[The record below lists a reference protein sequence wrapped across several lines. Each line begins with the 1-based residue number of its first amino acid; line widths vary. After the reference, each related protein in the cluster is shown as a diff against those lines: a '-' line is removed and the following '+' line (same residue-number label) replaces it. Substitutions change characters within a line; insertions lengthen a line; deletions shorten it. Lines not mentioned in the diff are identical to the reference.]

1 MFLSGPTAIPKAMP
15 PASGSSNSVTAPDGV
30 MRPTLRLPESVNQ
43 MLPSLP
49 AVMRLALA
57 CPQSEQ
63 EEPAVCG
70 SGSAYSTTPPDAPV
84 ASWDEDGREDGDADA
99 DPRDG
104 FVQPTAN
111 RRQTARAARIPA
123 STWRAVGNYGP
134 SGLMDPKMAV
144 DLEHIG
150 RASLKELGDIRIDDV
165 LSFIDRG
172 IEHMPSYMDLYSRWE
187 AQQWAVGDL
196 DFSLDRQDW
205 LESNE
210 LDRKA
215 TLWSHRLFFN
225 GEERVTSTLAPFVWA
240 APTPEIEI
248 FLSTQ
253 MVDEA
258 RHTVF
263 FQRWWHDVVGT
274 GAKSLGE
281 LLTEIRPE
289 ANEGYNILF
298 YERLPSTAQ
307 RLASNPKDFDA
318 FVEGVT
324 LYHIVIEATIALTGQ
339 RFELEAMREQSL
351 TDRGFYRGFTAIAR
365 DESRHVNFGIKVL
378 QEAVR
383 EDPERYAPL
392 IQKTLVECL
401 PLISGTLDPPDP
413 RYITEYGHTESEIL
427 QYAFDSLNRRLR
439 AIGINLAA

>member
-1 MFLSGPTAIPKAMP
+1 MA
-15 PASGSSNSVTAPDGV
+15 
-30 MRPTLRLPESVNQ
+30 
-43 MLPSLP
+43 
-49 AVMRLALA
+49 
-57 CPQSEQ
+57 
-63 EEPAVCG
+63 
-70 SGSAYSTTPPDAPV
+70 
-84 ASWDEDGREDGDADA
+84 
-99 DPRDG
+99 
-104 FVQPTAN
+104 
-111 RRQTARAARIPA
+111 
-123 STWRAVGNYGP
+123 
-134 SGLMDPKMAV
+134 AV
-144 DLEHIG
+144 DLDRIG

-172 IEHMPSYMDLYSRWE
+172 IENMPSYMDLYRRWE
-187 AQQWAVGDL
+187 SQQWSVGDL

-205 LESNE
+205 LESSD

-240 APTPEIEI
+240 SPTPEIEI

-263 FQRWWHDVVGT
+263 FDRWWHEVAGT
-274 GAKSLGE
+274 DSRNMTE
-281 LLTEIRPE
+281 LLVEIRPE
-289 ANEGYNILF
+289 ANEGYNELF
-298 YERLPSTAQ
+298 YDRLPSTAQ

-339 RFELEAMREQSL
+339 RFELEAMREQDL
-351 TDRGFYRGFTAIAR
+351 TDRGFYQGFTAVAR

-383 EDPERYAPL
+383 ENAQRYAPL

-401 PLISGTLDPPDP
+401 PLITGTLDPPDP
-413 RYITEYGHTESEIL
+413 RYITEYGHTEIEIVEF
-427 QYAFDSLNRRLR
+427 AFESLNKRLR

>member
-1 MFLSGPTAIPKAMP
+1 
-15 PASGSSNSVTAPDGV
+15 V
-30 MRPTLRLPESVNQ
+30 
-43 MLPSLP
+43 
-49 AVMRLALA
+49 
-57 CPQSEQ
+57 
-63 EEPAVCG
+63 
-70 SGSAYSTTPPDAPV
+70 
-84 ASWDEDGREDGDADA
+84 
-99 DPRDG
+99 
-104 FVQPTAN
+104 
-111 RRQTARAARIPA
+111 
-123 STWRAVGNYGP
+123 
-134 SGLMDPKMAV
+134 AV
-144 DLEHIG
+144 DLERIG

-172 IEHMPSYMDLYSRWE
+172 IENMPSYMDLYRRWE
-187 AQQWAVGDL
+187 AQQWAVSDL

-205 LESNE
+205 LESSE

-225 GEERVTSTLAPFVWA
+225 GEERVTATLAPFVWA

-263 FQRWWHDVVGT
+263 FERWWREVAGT
-274 GAKSLGE
+274 DARNMTD
-281 LLTEIRPE
+281 LLIEIRPE
-289 ANEGYNILF
+289 ANEGYNELF
-298 YERLPSTAQ
+298 YDRLPATAQ
-307 RLASNPKDFDA
+307 RLASNPNDFDA

-339 RFELEAMREQSL
+339 RFELEAMREQGL
-351 TDRGFYRGFTAIAR
+351 TDRGFYRGFTAVAR
-365 DESRHVNFGIKVL
+365 DESRHVNFGIKFL

-383 EDPERYAPL
+383 KDPQRFAPI
-392 IQKTLVECL
+392 IQRTLVECL

-413 RYITEYGHTESEIL
+413 RYITEYGHTQSEIV
-427 QYAFDSLNRRLR
+427 QYAFESLNKRLQ

>member
-1 MFLSGPTAIPKAMP
+1 M
-15 PASGSSNSVTAPDGV
+15 
-30 MRPTLRLPESVNQ
+30 
-43 MLPSLP
+43 
-49 AVMRLALA
+49 
-57 CPQSEQ
+57 
-63 EEPAVCG
+63 
-70 SGSAYSTTPPDAPV
+70 
-84 ASWDEDGREDGDADA
+84 
-99 DPRDG
+99 
-104 FVQPTAN
+104 
-111 RRQTARAARIPA
+111 
-123 STWRAVGNYGP
+123 
-134 SGLMDPKMAV
+134 MAV
-144 DLEHIG
+144 DLDRIG

-172 IEHMPSYMDLYSRWE
+172 IENMPSYMDLYRRWE
-187 AQQWAVGDL
+187 AQQWSVGDI

-205 LESNE
+205 LEATDLE
-210 LDRKA
+210 RKA

-240 APTPEIEI
+240 APSPEIEV

-263 FQRWWHDVVGT
+263 FEKWWREVAGT
-274 GAKSLGE
+274 DSRDMTG
-281 LLTEIRPE
+281 LLREIRPE

-298 YERLPSTAQ
+298 YDRLPATAQ
-307 RLASNPKDFDA
+307 RLASNPTDFDA

-339 RFELEAMREQSL
+339 RFELESMREQGL
-351 TDRGFYRGFTAIAR
+351 TERGFYRGFTAVAR

-378 QEAVR
+378 QDAVR
-383 EDPERYAPL
+383 ENADRYAPL

-401 PLISGTLDPPDP
+401 PLITGTLDPPDP
-413 RYITEYGHTESEIL
+413 RYITEFGHTESEIV
-427 QYAFDSLNRRLR
+427 QFAFDSLNKRLR

>member
-1 MFLSGPTAIPKAMP
+1 
-15 PASGSSNSVTAPDGV
+15 
-30 MRPTLRLPESVNQ
+30 
-43 MLPSLP
+43 
-49 AVMRLALA
+49 
-57 CPQSEQ
+57 
-63 EEPAVCG
+63 
-70 SGSAYSTTPPDAPV
+70 
-84 ASWDEDGREDGDADA
+84 
-99 DPRDG
+99 
-104 FVQPTAN
+104 
-111 RRQTARAARIPA
+111 
-123 STWRAVGNYGP
+123 
-134 SGLMDPKMAV
+134 MAV
-144 DLEHIG
+144 DLDSIG

-172 IEHMPSYMDLYSRWE
+172 IENMPSYMDLYRRWE
-187 AQQWAVGDL
+187 AQQWAVADI

-205 LESNE
+205 LEATD

-225 GEERVTSTLAPFVWA
+225 GEERVTATLAPFVWA
-240 APTPEIEI
+240 APTPEIEV

-263 FQRWWHDVVGT
+263 FERWWREVCGT
-274 GAKSLGE
+274 EARDMTQ
-281 LLTEIRPE
+281 LLAEIRPE
-289 ANEGYNILF
+289 ANEGYNTLF
-298 YERLPSTAQ
+298 YERLPATAQ
-307 RLASNPKDFDA
+307 RLASNPRDFDA

-339 RFELEAMREQSL
+339 RFELEAMREQQL

-365 DESRHVNFGIKVL
+365 DESRHVSFGIKVL

-383 EDPERYAPL
+383 EDPKRYAPL

-401 PLISGTLDPPDP
+401 PLITGTLDPPDP
-413 RYITEYGHTESEIL
+413 RFITEYGHTESEIV
-427 QYAFDSLNRRLR
+427 QFAFDSLNKRLR

>member
-1 MFLSGPTAIPKAMP
+1 
-15 PASGSSNSVTAPDGV
+15 
-30 MRPTLRLPESVNQ
+30 
-43 MLPSLP
+43 
-49 AVMRLALA
+49 
-57 CPQSEQ
+57 
-63 EEPAVCG
+63 
-70 SGSAYSTTPPDAPV
+70 
-84 ASWDEDGREDGDADA
+84 
-99 DPRDG
+99 
-104 FVQPTAN
+104 
-111 RRQTARAARIPA
+111 
-123 STWRAVGNYGP
+123 
-134 SGLMDPKMAV
+134 MAV
-144 DLEHIG
+144 DLDRIG

-172 IEHMPSYMDLYSRWE
+172 IENMPSYMDLYRRWE
-187 AQQWAVGDL
+187 AQQWAVADI

-205 LESNE
+205 LEATD

-225 GEERVTSTLAPFVWA
+225 GEERVTATLAPFVWA
-240 APTPEIEI
+240 APTPEIEV

-263 FQRWWHDVVGT
+263 FERWWREVCGT
-274 GAKSLGE
+274 EARDMTQ
-281 LLTEIRPE
+281 LLAEIRPE
-289 ANEGYNILF
+289 ANEGYNTLF
-298 YERLPSTAQ
+298 YERLPATAQ
-307 RLASNPKDFDA
+307 RLASNPRDFDA

-339 RFELEAMREQSL
+339 RFELEAMREQQL

-365 DESRHVNFGIKVL
+365 DESRHVSFGIKVL

-383 EDPERYAPL
+383 EDPKRYAPL

-401 PLISGTLDPPDP
+401 PLITGTLDPPDP
-413 RYITEYGHTESEIL
+413 RFITEYGHTESEIV
-427 QYAFDSLNRRLR
+427 QFAFDSLNKKLR

>member
-1 MFLSGPTAIPKAMP
+1 
-15 PASGSSNSVTAPDGV
+15 
-30 MRPTLRLPESVNQ
+30 
-43 MLPSLP
+43 
-49 AVMRLALA
+49 
-57 CPQSEQ
+57 
-63 EEPAVCG
+63 
-70 SGSAYSTTPPDAPV
+70 
-84 ASWDEDGREDGDADA
+84 
-99 DPRDG
+99 
-104 FVQPTAN
+104 
-111 RRQTARAARIPA
+111 
-123 STWRAVGNYGP
+123 
-134 SGLMDPKMAV
+134 MAV
-144 DLEHIG
+144 DLERIA
-150 RASLKELGDIRIDDV
+150 RANLKELGDIRIDDV

-172 IEHMPSYMDLYSRWE
+172 IENMPSYMDLYRRWE
-187 AQQWAVGDL
+187 SQQWAVGDL

-205 LESNE
+205 LDSDE

-263 FQRWWHDVVGT
+263 FQRWWNDVVGT
-274 GAKSLGE
+274 GARSLGE

-289 ANEGYNILF
+289 ANEGYNTLF
-298 YERLPSTAQ
+298 YDRLPSTAQ

-383 EDPERYAPL
+383 EDPQRYAPL

-427 QYAFDSLNRRLR
+427 TYAFESLNKRLR